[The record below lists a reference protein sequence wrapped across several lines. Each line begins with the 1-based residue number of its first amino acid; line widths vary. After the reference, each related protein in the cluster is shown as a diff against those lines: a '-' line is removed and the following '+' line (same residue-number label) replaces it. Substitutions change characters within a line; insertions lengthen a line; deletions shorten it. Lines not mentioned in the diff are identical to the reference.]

1 MNCKRIFV
9 ILFLIFSLCKIDA
22 FAMSAQSAVLIDA
35 STGRVLYS
43 HNASE
48 PRGMA
53 STTKI
58 MTALVAIENGNLDDV
73 VTVSKNASYQEG
85 TSMYLKAGEKVSLK
99 ELLYGLL
106 LSSGNDAAV
115 AIAEHIN
122 GTVDEFALLMT
133 NRAREIGAMQTTF
146 KNPNGLDAE
155 DHQTTA
161 LDLAK
166 ITRVALQNPVFAEI
180 VSTKS
185 ITLERGTYTNHN
197 KMLSMYDGATGV
209 KTGFTKR
216 CGRCLVSSA
225 ERNGFSLIA
234 VTLNDPDDWNDHIQM
249 FDNAYRDYQ
258 LTTPVTAG
266 NEFGEVK
273 VSDSESIKLLYKSNL
288 HFYLTLEEQKRLE
301 LINNAPT
308 VLETP
313 IYKGQVVGS
322 TEAYL
327 DGALLGKCDLIA
339 DRDVL
344 PQFVSVLSFKDNLR
358 FTFLNWLNAFR

>member
-1 MNCKRIFV
+1 MKGKRIFV
-9 ILFLIFSLCKIDA
+9 FIFLILFLCQINAL
-22 FAMSAQSAVLIDA
+22 AMSAQSAVLIDA
-35 STGRVLYS
+35 GTGRVLYS

-48 PRGMA
+48 LRGMA

-73 VTVSKNASYQEG
+73 ATVSKNAAYQEG
-85 TSMYLKAGEKVSLK
+85 TSMYLKVGEKVTLK

-115 AIAEHIN
+115 AIAEHIS

-155 DHQTTA
+155 GHRTTA
-161 LDLAK
+161 HDLAK
-166 ITRVALQNPVFAEI
+166 ITRVALQNPVFAAI

-185 ITLERGTYTNHN
+185 ITLDRGTYTNHN
-197 KMLSMYDGATGV
+197 KMLSMYEGATGV

-258 LTTPVTAG
+258 LTTPVTEG

-273 VSDSESIKLLYKSNL
+273 VSDDESVKLLYNSNL

-301 LINNAPT
+301 LINNAPA

-327 DGALLGKCDLIA
+327 DGVLLGKCDLVA
-339 DRDVL
+339 DRDVISKAK
-344 PQFVSVLSFKDNLR
+344 PVLDLKNTLYL
-358 FTFLNWLNAFR
+358 TLLNWLNAFR